1 MTEANKSQNDIPL
14 EDSIPE
20 GAAPL
25 ESILC
30 TEELR
35 RRPFRPPDY
44 MKENRALV
52 ALTSALADSPR
63 NILQTLAET
72 ILEVTQADSSGL
84 SLLTTDD
91 GGKRF
96 YWPAIAGIWKPH
108 IGGGTPRN
116 FGPCGDVLDRNCT
129 LLFRHFELRYP
140 YLQPVMPAAEEC
152 LLVPFYVEGKAV
164 GTIWAIMHDKR
175 RRFDAEDERVLES
188 LGKFASSAY
197 QTVMS
202 IERLKSQIAAREKAE
217 AAVRE
222 LANGL
227 ETQVRIRTEELEQRN
242 KQLAEARARLHEEKL
257 YLEDEIRQEHNFEEL
272 VGDSPPLLQLLE
284 KVVLIASSD
293 SSVLISGETGTGNEL
308 IARAIHARSPRKSRP
323 LVKVNCGSIPA
334 GLVESEMF
342 GHVKGAFT
350 GATAN
355 RTGRFETADGGTLFL
370 DEVGELPPDT
380 QIKLLRVLQEQEF
393 EPVGGSRTIKVDV
406 RIIAATNRNLEE
418 AVRSGLFRSDLYY
431 RLNVLPLYVPP
442 LRERQS
448 DIPQLVTYFLSRV
461 SRKMARKVLGV
472 PEATMQLLVNY
483 SWPGNIRELQNIIE
497 RAVVLSRSSASTLEP
512 DLLPPETSQLDSIHS
527 TFSGR
532 AGGADGEGQVPGQK
546 RPPADPPS
554 LEEVERRHILSVLEQ
569 TGWKLSGRK
578 GAAEILKIH
587 PNTLRDHIS
596 KLGIT
601 RPAHETP

>member
-1 MTEANKSQNDIPL
+1 M
-14 EDSIPE
+14 
-20 GAAPL
+20 
-25 ESILC
+25 
-30 TEELR
+30 
-35 RRPFRPPDY
+35 
-44 MKENRALV
+44 ALS
-52 ALTSALADSPR
+52 SALADSPR

-72 ILEVTQADSSGL
+72 ILDVTQADSSGL
-84 SLLTTDD
+84 SLMTTDD

-108 IGGGTPRN
+108 TGGGTPRN
-116 FGPCGDVLDRNCT
+116 FSPSGDVLDRNCT

-140 YLQPVMPAAEEC
+140 YLQAVMPAAEEC

-175 RRFDAEDERVLES
+175 RGFDAEDERLLES

-202 IERLKSQIAAREKAE
+202 IDRLKAQIAAREKAE

-242 KQLAEARARLHEEKL
+242 RQLAEATARLHGEKL
-257 YLEDEIRQEHNFEEL
+257 YLEEEIKQEHNFEEH
-272 VGDSPPLLQLLE
+272 VGNSPPLLQLLE
-284 KVVLIASSD
+284 KVALIAPSD
-293 SSVLISGETGTGNEL
+293 SSVLISGETGTGKEL
-308 IARAIHARSPRKSRP
+308 IARAIHARSSRKSRP
-323 LVKVNCGSIPA
+323 LVRVNCGSIPA
-334 GLVESEMF
+334 GLVESELF

-355 RTGRFETADGGTLFL
+355 RTGRFELADGGTLFL
-370 DEVGELPPDT
+370 DEVGKLPPDT

-406 RIIAATNRNLEE
+406 RIIAATHRNLEE

-431 RLNVLPLYVPP
+431 RLHVLPLYVPP

-461 SRKMARKVLGV
+461 SRKTARKVLGV
-472 PEATMQLLVNY
+472 SEATMQLLVNY

-497 RAVVLSRSSASTLEP
+497 RAVALSPSSASTLEP
-512 DLLPPETSQLDSIHS
+512 GLLPSEISQLDSIRS
-527 TFSGR
+527 
-532 AGGADGEGQVPGQK
+532 
-546 RPPADPPS
+546 
-554 LEEVERRHILSVLEQ
+554 
-569 TGWKLSGRK
+569 
-578 GAAEILKIH
+578 IH
-587 PNTLRDHIS
+587 PNTLRDRIS
-596 KLGIT
+596 KLGI
-601 RPAHETP
+601 AKSANGTP